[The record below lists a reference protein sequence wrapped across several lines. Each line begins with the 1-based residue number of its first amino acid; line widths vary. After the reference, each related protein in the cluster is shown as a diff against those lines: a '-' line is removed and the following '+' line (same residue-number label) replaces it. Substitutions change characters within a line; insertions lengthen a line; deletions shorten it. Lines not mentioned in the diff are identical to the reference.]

1 MTGPTLAKAWNH
13 KAGSAEGFTRYSE
26 PMKRLDAK
34 WDERTLDKWLADPER
49 FLSGTTMTFPGIKDA
64 KRAGMSSPTRR

>member
-49 FLSGTTMTFPGIKDA
+49 FLPGTTMTFPGIKDA